1 MKLTRLNGKP
11 AVVGHRGASGHAPEN
26 TMASFALAHEMGADL
41 VECDVH
47 LSADGVSVV
56 IHDET
61 LDRTTAG
68 AGLVKAHTAAQ
79 LAGLGVPS
87 LDELLAWAAPR
98 LPVSIE
104 IKNGPLYYEGLA
116 DKTVDLVRKHG
127 MVDRVFVISF
137 DHFALRRVKELE
149 PAIACGALFGARPV
163 DGPAIARACG
173 ADAILPHW
181 AFATRDVVDQAH
193 AAGIAVS
200 VWTCNDEHSIGAAV
214 AAGVDG
220 IATDY
225 PDRVIARLAAPA

>member
-1 MKLTRLNGKP
+1 MKLIRLKGKP

-26 TMASFALAHEMGADL
+26 TLQSFALAAEMGADL

-47 LSADGVSVV
+47 LSADGVPVV

-61 LDRTTAG
+61 LERTTAG
-68 AGLVKAHTAAQ
+68 TGLVMAHPAVQ
-79 LAGLGVPS
+79 LGALGVPT
-87 LDELLAWAAPR
+87 LDELLAWAATR
-98 LPVSIE
+98 IPVSIE
-104 IKNGPLYYEGLA
+104 VKHGPLYYEGLVE
-116 DKTVDLVRKHG
+116 KTVDLVRAHG
-127 MVDRVFVISF
+127 MVDRAFVISF
-137 DHFALRRVKELE
+137 DHFALRRVKEIE

-173 ADAILPHW
+173 ADALLPHW

-193 AAGIAVS
+193 DAGIAVS
-200 VWTCNDEHSIGAAV
+200 VWTCNDDTSIAAAL

-225 PDRVIARLAAPA
+225 PDRVIARLAASA

>member
-1 MKLTRLNGKP
+1 VQLTRLNDKP

-26 TMASFALAHEMGADL
+26 TMASFKLAHEMGANI

-47 LSADGVSVV
+47 LSADGVPVV

-61 LDRTTAG
+61 LDRTTDG
-68 AGLVKAHTAAQ
+68 TGLVKAQTVAQ
-79 LAGLGVPS
+79 LADLGVPT
-87 LDELLAWAAPR
+87 LDELLAWAATR
-98 LPVSIE
+98 IAVSIE
-104 IKNGPLYYEGLA
+104 IKNGPLYYDGLVE
-116 DKTVDLVRKHG
+116 KTVELVRKHV
-127 MVDRVFVISF
+127 MADKVFAISF

-149 PAIACGALFGARPV
+149 PAIACGALFAARPV
-163 DGPAIARACG
+163 DGPAIARACR
-173 ADAILPHW
+173 ADALLPHW

-200 VWTCNDEHSIGAAV
+200 VWTCNDDHAIDAALS
-214 AAGVDG
+214 AGVDA